1 VGRATRLAILLI
13 VVPLA
18 AAAADQ
24 LLARAVE
31 QITARD
37 FQAACNTLRPIV
49 RQAASNPDA
58 WNLLGICESELNHI
72 DAAREAFRSGL
83 KAAPASIPLHEN
95 LGLLY
100 FNAGEF
106 AEARRYLAKAVAL
119 GSDQPGV
126 AFSLAASEIRTGERA
141 RGLAGLLKLE
151 QPLAGQAAYWTERGW
166 MELAGDPAAAA
177 LSFDRAIG
185 LAPDDARALNGAA
198 SAAEARQEDEKALS
212 LLLRAKKAQP
222 SDIRIL
228 MHFGALCLRR
238 DLTVDALDA
247 LERAYKLAPSNDLAL
262 FLYARAQIAF
272 QQWQRAHDLFSEFD
286 RRVPKYAPAQYAL
299 GWLDLKLNRP
309 GEAREHLEKSLA
321 MDASQADPRCDLA
334 QLDFDEDRLEEAKTQ
349 WLAVLKAQPRHVKA
363 NIGMADLLLKSGDL
377 QGAKE
382 RYEAGIAADP
392 ESGPAHYKLSTVLF
406 RLHENERAAQER
418 ARGTELNAQA
428 VKAAKTVLVLAQPD
442 GRLLTGADAWR

>member
-1 VGRATRLAILLI
+1 
-13 VVPLA
+13 
-18 AAAADQ
+18 
-24 LLARAVE
+24 
-31 QITARD
+31 
-37 FQAACNTLRPIV
+37 
-49 RQAASNPDA
+49 
-58 WNLLGICESELNHI
+58 
-72 DAAREAFRSGL
+72 
-83 KAAPASIPLHEN
+83 
-95 LGLLY
+95 
-100 FNAGEF
+100 
-106 AEARRYLAKAVAL
+106 
-119 GSDQPGV
+119 
-126 AFSLAASEIRTGERA
+126 
-141 RGLAGLLKLE
+141 
-151 QPLAGQAAYWTERGW
+151 
-166 MELAGDPAAAA
+166 
-177 LSFDRAIG
+177 
-185 LAPDDARALNGAA
+185 
-198 SAAEARQEDEKALS
+198 
-212 LLLRAKKAQP
+212 
-222 SDIRIL
+222 
-228 MHFGALCLRR
+228 
-238 DLTVDALDA
+238 VDALDA

-377 QGAKE
+377 QGAKA
-382 RYEAGIAADP
+382 RYEAAIAADP
-392 ESGPAHYKLSTVLF
+392 ESGPAHYKLSTVLL